1 MIKKIYFVTGSQH
14 LYGEEVLRQVKINS
28 KEIVNYLNNTIT
40 VPVELAFKDV
50 VTTPEEITK
59 TFKELSF
66 DDECIGVINWMHT
79 FSPSKMWING
89 LKDFNKPLLQFNTQ
103 FNKDIPWNE
112 IDMNFMNQNQS
123 AHGDREHGYIYT
135 RMRKTRKVIAGYWK
149 EEKIIKRISDW
160 IRSAIGVFESANL
173 NVVRFADNMRY
184 VAVTEGDKVDAE
196 FRLGWSVNGY
206 GIGDLVKYVNNVSD
220 EEIKKQFDTY
230 NEKYIINTND
240 LDSVKYQAKIEVA
253 IKKFLDEYNSKAF
266 TTTFEV
272 LHGLKQL
279 PGLAC
284 QNLMADGYGFGAEG
298 DWKTSALTRIMKA
311 MSCGLEKGTSFIED
325 YTYHYG
331 DDEPYVLGSHMLEV
345 CPTISNEK
353 AKIEVHPLSIGGKEN
368 PARLVFE
375 GKEGEGILATLVDL
389 GDRFR
394 LIVAEISTV
403 VPLKKMPKLPVAS
416 VMWKLIP
423 NFEIG
428 TESWMLAGGG
438 HHSVISFDL
447 TAQIMKDYAQMLG
460 IEFIH
465 INKNTTIEELEK
477 EMLNNDFIYRI
488 KVR

>member
-1 MIKKIYFVTGSQH
+1 MTKKIYFVTGSQH
-14 LYGEEVLRQVKINS
+14 LYGEETLKQVEINS
-28 KEIVNYLNNTIT
+28 REIMKYLNDAIM
-40 VPVELAFKDV
+40 VPAELAFKGV

-89 LKDFNKPLLQFNTQ
+89 LKDFNKPLLQLNTQ

-112 IDMNFMNQNQS
+112 IDMDFMNLNQS

-135 RMRKTRKVIAGYWK
+135 RMRKPRKVIAGYWK
-149 EEKIIKRISDW
+149 DEKTIKRISAW
-160 IRSAIGVFESANL
+160 IRSAIGVYESANL

-206 GIGDLVKYVNNVSD
+206 GIGDLVEYLNNVTD
-220 EEIKKQFDTY
+220 KETEKQFDIY
-230 NEKYIINTND
+230 KEKYLINTND
-240 LDSVKYQAKIEVA
+240 LDSIKYQAKLEVA
-253 IKKFLDEYNSKAF
+253 IKKFLDERNAKAF
-266 TTTFEV
+266 TTSFEV

-284 QNLMADGYGFGAEG
+284 QNLMADGFGFAAEG
-298 DWKTSALTRIMKA
+298 DWNISALPRVMKA
-311 MSCGLEKGTSFIED
+311 MSCGLESGTSFIED

-331 DDEPYVLGSHMLEV
+331 DDEPYVLGAHMLEV

-353 AKIEVHPLSIGGKEN
+353 AKIEVHQLGIGGKGN
-368 PARLVFE
+368 PARLVFD
-375 GKEGEGILATLVDL
+375 GKEGEAILATLVDL

-394 LIVAEISTV
+394 LIVADVKSV
-403 VPLKKMPKLPVAS
+403 VPLKSMPKLPVAG
-416 VMWKLIP
+416 VMWKLMP

-428 TESWMLAGGG
+428 TESWMLAGGA

-447 TAQIMKDYAQMLG
+447 TAGVMKDYAQMLG

-465 INKNTTIEELEK
+465 INKDTMIDKLEK
-477 EMLNNDFIYRI
+477 EMLYNDFIYRI
-488 KVR
+488 KIR

>member
-1 MIKKIYFVTGSQH
+1 MTQKIYFVTGSQH
-14 LYGEEVLRQVKINS
+14 LYGEETLKQVEINS
-28 KEIVNYLNNTIT
+28 REIVKYLNDAIT
-40 VPVELAFKDV
+40 VPIELAFKGV

-59 TFKELSF
+59 TFKKLSF

-89 LKDFNKPLLQFNTQ
+89 LKDFNKPLLQLNTQ
-103 FNKDIPWNE
+103 FNKDIPWDE
-112 IDMNFMNQNQS
+112 IDMDFMNLNQS

-135 RMRKTRKVIAGYWK
+135 RMRKHRKVIVGYWK
-149 EEKIIKRISDW
+149 DEKTIGRISDW

-206 GIGDLVKYVNNVSD
+206 GIGDLTEYVNDVTD
-220 EEIKKQFDTY
+220 EEMEKQFAIY
-230 NEKYIINTND
+230 KEKYLINTND
-240 LDSVKYQAKIEVA
+240 LDSVKYQAKVEVA
-253 IKKFLDEYNSKAF
+253 IKKFLDERNSKAF
-266 TTTFEV
+266 TTSFEV

-298 DWKTSALTRIMKA
+298 DWKISALTRVMKA
-311 MSCGLEKGTSFIED
+311 MSGGLKNGTSFIED

-331 DDEPYVLGSHMLEV
+331 DDEPYVLGAHMLEI
-345 CPTISNEK
+345 CPTVSNEK
-353 AKIEVHPLSIGGKEN
+353 AKVEVHPLSIGGKDN
-368 PARLVFE
+368 PARLVFD
-375 GKEGEGILATLVDL
+375 GKEGKAILATLVDL

-394 LIVAEISTV
+394 LIVAEANAV
-403 VPLKKMPKLPVAS
+403 VPLKNMPRLPVAG

-428 TESWMLAGGG
+428 TESWMLAGGA

-447 TAQIMKDYAQMLG
+447 TAEIMKDYAQMLG
-460 IEFIH
+460 IEFIQ
-465 INKNTTIEELEK
+465 INKDTTIEELEK
-477 EMLNNDFIYRI
+477 EMLYNDFIYRM